1 MKDLSRLMLTFAQ
14 VVKTGSFTGAAESLS
29 VSKSVVSKQ
38 ITALETELDIALFYR
53 NARKLQLTEA
63 GERLYPHCQ
72 SLDRELHRA
81 LAAVKEVKEEVI
93 GKLSVTLPASMI
105 IAGFGEIFRL
115 FQQQNPEVDLH
126 INVTGQQV
134 DVVDQGIDL
143 ALRVGQLKDSELIC
157 KKLTEC
163 QYLVC
168 ASPAYLAAKGEI
180 TDPEQLTRHNCL
192 IYTGGAFGTRWP
204 FRHSDGKRFSV
215 KVTGNLHSNEPR
227 LLVDALLAG
236 QGVMFGPS
244 LLFNRFVRQGQMV
257 PLLADFSVQD
267 IGFYGVYPKGAMLA
281 KKARLLLDFIIGHC
295 QTL

>member
-14 VVKTGSFTGAAESLS
+14 VVKTGSFTGAAGSLS

-38 ITALETELDIALFYR
+38 ISALEAELDIALFYR

-81 LAAVKEVKEEVI
+81 LAAVKEVKEELI
-93 GKLSVTLPASMI
+93 GKLSVTLPASMV
-105 IAGFGEIFRL
+105 IAGFGDILRS

-126 INVTGQQV
+126 IHVSGQQV
-134 DVVDQGIDL
+134 DVIDQGVDL

-157 KKLTEC
+157 KKLTDC
-163 QYLVC
+163 HYLVC
-168 ASPAYLAAKGEI
+168 ASPAYLAEKGDISE
-180 TDPEQLTRHNCL
+180 PEQLAGHNCL
-192 IYTGGAFGTRWP
+192 IYTGGAFAARWP
-204 FRHSDGKRFSV
+204 FRHSDGKRVSV

-227 LLVDALLAG
+227 FLVDAVLAG

-244 LLFNRFVRQGQMV
+244 LLFNPFVSKGQMV

-267 IGFYGVYPKGAMLA
+267 IGFYGVYPKGAMQA
-281 KKARLLLDFIIGHC
+281 KKARLLLDFIIEYC
-295 QTL
+295 QKL